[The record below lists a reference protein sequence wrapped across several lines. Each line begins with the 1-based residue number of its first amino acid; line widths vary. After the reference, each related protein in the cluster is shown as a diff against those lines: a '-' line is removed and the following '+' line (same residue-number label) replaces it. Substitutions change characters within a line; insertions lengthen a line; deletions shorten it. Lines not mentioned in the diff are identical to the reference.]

1 MSVDIDKIRSQQS
14 ANLFY
19 FKYFTRYV
27 SIYFSFIFIKYKISP
42 NSITIL
48 MIIPGIIGAYLLKEG
63 TVLSYIFAG
72 ILLIFH
78 DILDTADGEV
88 ARYLE
93 KKTLLGIYFDNIVH
107 LIVNSALVFFAVIG
121 LFESIF
127 ANYDH
132 HSFSI
137 ALFFTLICIFDEFT
151 KLLNKHIL
159 KIKNFEN
166 KLSLNRSISYKVN
179 DIFFGNVAFFHL
191 ILIFSFIDL
200 IIFNKSFLITVYIP
214 IYCFLIIYKIFI
226 KLKFAINNFN

>member
-1 MSVDIDKIRSQQS
+1 MYVSIDKIRSQQS

-27 SIYFSFIFIKYKISP
+27 SIYFSFIFLKFKISP

-48 MIIPGIIGAYLLKEG
+48 MIIPGIIGAYLLKDG
-63 TVLSYIFAG
+63 TALSYIFAG

-127 ANYDH
+127 SNYDH
-132 HSFSI
+132 LAFAI
-137 ALFFTLICIFDEFT
+137 ALFFTFICIFDEFT
-151 KLLNKHIL
+151 KLLNKYIL
-159 KIKNFEN
+159 KIKNFED
-166 KLSLNRSISYKVN
+166 KLINRGISYKIN

-200 IIFNKSFLITVYIP
+200 IIFNKSFLTNIYIP
-214 IYCFLIIYKIFI
+214 IYCFLIFYKIFI
-226 KLKFAINNFN
+226 KLKFATNNFI